1 MSKAIHSWG
10 WKTRK
15 KREAKNKGNW
25 ALKWVKEKRGEWV
38 LERNRQKHHQKR
50 VQENREGVER
60 DRKEKQSSGK
70 NRLGKRGWEINAVKE

>member
-1 MSKAIHSWG
+1 
-10 WKTRK
+10 
-15 KREAKNKGNW
+15 
-25 ALKWVKEKRGEWV
+25 

-70 NRLGKRGWEINAVKE
+70 NRLGKRG